1 MLFFRIVCK
10 KYKVTRSDNS
20 VSLKLKNGSFD
31 EQTLF
36 ATSCLLRAIH
46 WKPLWKKTRY
56 SQYLFMLF
64 LLEFSN
70 LFPSLSF
77 LASFSARVT
86 WCREECEKGERAT
99 PRMFVLFNLL
109 KLIYVSVFRFLFEE
123 PGLISGTAWIS
134 LKENE

>member
-1 MLFFRIVCK
+1 MAHSMSKRYL
-10 KYKVTRSDNS
+10 
-20 VSLKLKNGSFD
+20 
-31 EQTLF
+31 Q
-36 ATSCLLRAIH
+36 
-46 WKPLWKKTRY
+46 PLACCVQFIENLCEKKTRY

-77 LASFSARVT
+77 LASFSVRLT

-123 PGLISGTAWIS
+123 PGLISGTA
-134 LKENE
+134 